1 MGAIRIKESNAP
13 CVPPRYPRD
22 QLLDQ
27 FVRVANLNADLS
39 SRVLGPQA
47 LEKGRAP
54 CICVKEMVLGERV
67 FESEGSVRGAFDELL
82 LGPNELVI
90 KKLKVFVISTGPGV
104 ADS

>member
-1 MGAIRIKESNAP
+1 MGAIRIEESNTP
-13 CVPPRYPRD
+13 HVPPRNPRD

-27 FVRVANLNADLS
+27 FVRIANLNADLS

-47 LEKGRAP
+47 LEKGCAP
-54 CICVKEMVLGERV
+54 CICVKEMILGERV

-90 KKLKVFVISTGPGV
+90 KMT
-104 ADS
+104 